1 MPFALAII
9 GIIFMV
15 TAVKGTTTQFF
26 SLVASDFT
34 GSGNYVYWVIS
45 ILIIG
50 SVGYIKKLQPVSDM
64 FLALV
69 LIVMFIANKGFFS
82 QFMSAIQAGAGTCP
96 SNDTNSA
103 SSMSG
108 EIGNLLQNQANA
120 NPTATYQPGQSLEQQ
135 LQNMETN
142 LNSALGTSSM
152 LGGG

>member
-15 TAVKGTTTQFF
+15 TAVKGTTSQFF

-34 GSGNYVYWVIS
+34 GSGNYIYWVIS

-69 LIVMFIANKGFFS
+69 LIVMFLANKGGFFT
-82 QFMSAIQAGAGTCP
+82 QFTQAIQSGSGSCATA
-96 SNDTNSA
+96 TNSL
-103 SSMSG
+103 SELSG
-108 EIGNLLQNQANA
+108 TTGQLLENQANA
-120 NPTATYQPGQSLEQQ
+120 NPTATYQSGQSILQQ
-135 LQNMETN
+135 YENMLTN
-142 LNSALGTSSM
+142 FGSAFGTSST

>member
-26 SLVASDFT
+26 GLVSADFS

-82 QFMSAIQAGAGTCP
+82 QFMSAIQQGSGSCAASTA
-96 SNDTNSA
+96 NTA

-108 EIGNLLQNQANA
+108 TIGSLMQDNANA
-120 NPTATYQPGQSLEQQ
+120 NPTATYQSGQSLQQQ
-135 LQNMETN
+135 LNNMEQN
-142 LNSALGTSSM
+142 LNSAFGTSSM